1 MPYKNGE
8 KVLLQCRTYLPHAI
22 FAMYHSDT
30 SVLIISINNI
40 NFNNFNINNYI
51 LFFPLGPTRPI
62 VGVYFTALYRASA
75 SSHTRLLD
83 HTATHHSR

>member
-62 VGVYFTALYRASA
+62 VGVYFTALYRVPP
-75 SSHTRLLD
+75 RVRGYLI
-83 HTATHHSR
+83 THSERP